1 MLDLYTVTMKEWND
15 KIAYKSEA
23 VTKMQQE
30 AEENKTA
37 DNTDPKTDTVSI
49 YSAAPG
55 VYKLDPSP
63 SSYVIAVEG
72 KSFENW
78 NLLAC

>member
-1 MLDLYTVTMKEWND
+1 MTLKEWND
-15 KIAYKSEA
+15 KVTYKSEA
-23 VTKMQQE
+23 VIKMQQE

-37 DNTDPKTDTVSI
+37 DNADTKTDTVSI

-72 KSFENW
+72 KCIENW
-78 NLLAC
+78 IFVAY